1 MKLFRVRLLPVT
13 LVALVMVLG
22 IRVNNLFDE
31 SDQALV
37 TLPQAIAAADA
48 EEEVRD
54 DGSSEKGEV
63 ASGDAGD
70 DGKGESQLPVG
81 SLANRDPTTFSPSEI
96 ALLENLARRRDE
108 IEKRAVSLDV
118 RENLLVATETRI
130 DEKIDTL
137 KSLEERIDQLVE
149 QHEEAEEA
157 RIRKLVVVYEK
168 MKPKDA
174 ARIFDQIELD
184 ILLEVTGRM
193 KEAKV
198 AEVLAKMTSQRAQ
211 ELTIALATREDL
223 DSQVNR

>member
-13 LVALVMVLG
+13 LIALVMVLG

-31 SDQALV
+31 DTQALV
-37 TLPQAIAAADA
+37 SLPQANAAADA
-48 EEEVRD
+48 EDKIEKDPADEAEG
-54 DGSSEKGEV
+54 DGAADESAADS
-63 ASGDAGD
+63 DAP
-70 DGKGESQLPVG
+70 PVG

-108 IEKRAVSLDV
+108 IEKRAQSLDV
-118 RENLLVATETRI
+118 RENLLVATESRI
-130 DEKIDTL
+130 DEKIGTL
-137 KSLEERIDQLVE
+137 KSLEKRIDQLVE
-149 QHEEAEEA
+149 QHEEAEEK
-157 RIRKLVVVYEK
+157 RIQKLVVVYEK

-223 DSQVNR
+223 DAQVDR

>member
-13 LVALVMVLG
+13 LIALVIVLG

-31 SDQALV
+31 DTQAIV
-37 TLPQAIAAADA
+37 SLPQAIAAADA
-48 EEEVRD
+48 ED
-54 DGSSEKGEV
+54 KIEKDSADE
-63 ASGDAGD
+63 AEGDATLGEESTGD
-70 DGKGESQLPVG
+70 SDAPPVG

-108 IEKRAVSLDV
+108 IEKRAQSLDV
-118 RENLLVATETRI
+118 RENLLVATESRI
-130 DEKIDTL
+130 DEKIGTL
-137 KSLEERIDQLVE
+137 KSLEKRIDQLVE
-149 QHEEAEEA
+149 QHEEAEEK
-157 RIRKLVVVYEK
+157 RIQKLVVVYEK

-223 DSQVNR
+223 DAQVDR

>member
-13 LVALVMVLG
+13 LIALVMVLG

-31 SDQALV
+31 DNQALV
-37 TLPQAIAAADA
+37 SLPQAIAAADA
-48 EEEVRD
+48 ED
-54 DGSSEKGEV
+54 KIEKDSADE
-63 ASGDAGD
+63 AEGDAAGADESTADGD
-70 DGKGESQLPVG
+70 ALPVG

-108 IEKRAVSLDV
+108 IEKRAQSLDV
-118 RENLLVATETRI
+118 RENLLVATESRI
-130 DEKIDTL
+130 DEKIGTL
-137 KSLEERIDQLVE
+137 KSLEKRIDQLVE
-149 QHEEAEEA
+149 QHEEAEEK
-157 RIRKLVVVYEK
+157 RIQKLVVVYEK

-223 DSQVNR
+223 DAQVDR